1 MYIGIEIGGTKLQLV
16 AGDADGVIK
25 ERRRFNVDKERGG
38 EGIREQI
45 AGALP
50 ELIATTKAT
59 AIGVGFGGPVDCET
73 GHICCSHQIEGWSE
87 FPIGDWLKKLSGLP
101 VKVDNDANTAAFGE
115 ALCGAGKGLNP
126 VFYITMGSGV
136 GGGLVVDGRIYH
148 GAKPGEAEI
157 GHIRLDKTG
166 IILEDRCSG
175 WAVDRRIR
183 EACAGSPKSKLAE
196 LTRGMRRGEATQLV
210 AALAAGDLVA
220 KQILAETA
228 GDLAFGLSHVVHLFH
243 PEVIV
248 LGGGVSLIGE
258 PLRAAVSQSLKGF
271 IMEAFH
277 PGPQVELAG
286 LSEDAVPV
294 GALKLAGLAG
304 SVAPAG
310 Q

>member
-1 MYIGIEIGGTKLQLV
+1 MFIGIEIGGTKLQLV
-16 AGDADGVIK
+16 AGDIEGTLI
-25 ERRRFNVDKERGG
+25 ERRRFEVNQARGG

-45 AGALP
+45 ASALP
-50 ELIATTKAT
+50 ELISVTNAK
-59 AIGVGFGGPVDCET
+59 AIGVGFGGPVDNET

-87 FPIGDWLKKLSGLP
+87 FPIGDWLKQLSGLP

-115 ALCGAGKGLNP
+115 ALCGAGKGANP

-136 GGGLVVDGRIYH
+136 GGGVVVDGRIYH

-166 IILEDRCSG
+166 VIVEERCSG

-196 LTRGMRRGEATQLV
+196 LTRGMRRGEATQLA
-210 AALAAGDLVA
+210 AALEADDLVA
-220 KQILAETA
+220 QEILAETA
-228 GDLAFGLSHVVHLFH
+228 SDLAFGLSHVVHLFH

-258 PLRAAVSQSLKGF
+258 PLRAAVAKALTGF

-277 PGPQVELAG
+277 PGPQVKLAA

-304 SVAPAG
+304 
-310 Q
+310 

>member
-1 MYIGIEIGGTKLQLV
+1 MFVGIEIGGTKLQLV
-16 AGDADGVIK
+16 AGDIEGTII
-25 ERRRFNVDKERGG
+25 ERRRFEVDQARGG

-45 AGALP
+45 ASALP
-50 ELIATTKAT
+50 ELISVTNAK
-59 AIGVGFGGPVDCET
+59 AIGVGFGGPVDNET

-87 FPIGDWLKKLSGLP
+87 FPIGDWLKQLSGLP

-115 ALCGAGKGLNP
+115 ALCGAGKGANP

-166 IILEDRCSG
+166 VIVEERCSG

-196 LTRGMRRGEATQLV
+196 LTRGMRRGEATQLA
-210 AALAAGDLVA
+210 AALEVDDLVA
-220 KQILAETA
+220 KEILAETA
-228 GDLAFGLSHVVHLFH
+228 SDLAFGLSHVVHLFH

-258 PLRAAVSQSLKGF
+258 PLRAAVAKALTGF

-277 PGPQVELAG
+277 PGPQVKLAG

-294 GALKLAGLAG
+294 GALKLAGLAK
-304 SVAPAG
+304 
-310 Q
+310 

>member
-16 AGDADGVIK
+16 VGDIEGTII
-25 ERRRFNVDKERGG
+25 ERRRFEVNQVRGG

-45 AGALP
+45 ASALP
-50 ELIATTKAT
+50 ELISVTNAK
-59 AIGVGFGGPVDCET
+59 AIGVGFGGPVVNET

-87 FPIGDWLKKLSGLP
+87 FPIGDWLKQLSGLP
-101 VKVDNDANTAAFGE
+101 VKVDNDANTAALGE
-115 ALCGAGKGLNP
+115 ALCGAGKGANP

-166 IILEDRCSG
+166 VIVEERCSG

-183 EACAGSPKSKLAE
+183 EACVGSPKSKLAE
-196 LTRGMRRGEATQLV
+196 LTRGMRRGEATQLA
-210 AALAAGDLVA
+210 AALEADDLVA
-220 KQILAETA
+220 KEILAETA

-258 PLRAAVSQSLKGF
+258 PLRAAVAKALTGF

-277 PGPQVELAG
+277 PGPQVKLAA

-294 GALKLAGLAG
+294 GALKLAGLAK
-304 SVAPAG
+304 
-310 Q
+310 